1 MLYPACHKLNK
12 EHGEYESDLLSNEHH
27 LSNSENKA
35 WKMPEEHQAF
45 FCKYMYFRYLAFIYQ
60 PGVFVYY
67 LKKKTT
73 KCNKPNIGEL
83 YVPRMI

>member
-12 EHGEYESDLLSNEHH
+12 EHREYEGDLLSNEHH
-27 LSNSENKA
+27 LSRCENKA
-35 WKMPEEHQAF
+35 WKMPEEHHAF

-67 LKKKTT
+67 LKKNN
-73 KCNKPNIGEL
+73 NK
-83 YVPRMI
+83 MQ